1 MAKEKA
7 KELSKTQAK
16 WELRERFK
24 KAWDILFREYPDAIQ
39 LVPVAEIPSKR
50 NRKEGELPKAYIVG
64 AYMEAT
70 RLKNLME
77 EVMNNDGLLE
87 YNAKVYAYNN
97 KWYGDGHILILYK
110 GYEFNYYDSGNG
122 ADNKD
127 AVSDTFK
134 RTARWTG
141 INDRFWQM
149 KTAYVKYTPAVENLF
164 RYGNASLKSLGGELK
179 QGELL
184 LDKIPQFEVI
194 DFYDLVAT
202 TKDMGAL
209 PWQNKTPSDDQNPP
223 AGIIPA
229 EKILTTTYGYTDKQ
243 MELINKLKSSHIWTK
258 TDFTRID
265 EDMAEGK
272 DVIDIMRAVIDKRKK
287 MEKWMNEE
295 ANTKGYE
302 LNGFLLK
309 FLTELASVD
318 VIRKIPDYITEW
330 VKANKPKPADKPIL
344 EISAFIHGKLIDNKH
359 YQAYIAISKGAQ

>member
-1 MAKEKA
+1 MAKEKS
-7 KELSKTQAK
+7 KELTKTQAK

-39 LVPVAEIPSKR
+39 LVPVAEIPAKKK
-50 NRKEGELPKAYIVG
+50 RKEGVPPDAYIIG

-87 YNAKVYAYNN
+87 YNAKVYAYNG
-97 KWYGDGHILILYK
+97 KWYGDGHICILYK

-164 RYGNASLKSLGGELK
+164 KYGDASLKSLGGELK

-184 LDKIPQFEVI
+184 LEKIPQFEVI

-209 PWQNKTPSDDQNPP
+209 PWQDTTPPDNQNPP
-223 AGIIPA
+223 AQVIPA
-229 EKILTTTYGYTDKQ
+229 ERILSGYTDEQ
-243 MELINKLKSSHIWTK
+243 MVLVNKLKSSHIWTQ
-258 TDFTRID
+258 TDFVRID
-265 EDMAEGK
+265 EDMANGK
-272 DVIDIMRAVIDKRKK
+272 NVIDIMLAVIDKRKK

-295 ANTKGYE
+295 ANTKGRE

-318 VIRKIPDYITEW
+318 TIRVIPDYLMEW
-330 VKANKPKPADKPIL
+330 INTNKDKPADEGIIEL
-344 EISAFIHGKLIDNKH
+344 NAFIHGKLINNEH
-359 YQAYIAISKGAQ
+359 YQTYIAISKGTQ